1 MELAPIEYMKW
12 PNGVPK
18 PHFDEVQN
26 TALACMN
33 LCPDELLTG
42 KTAAWVA
49 ARQLVAAVAQRLL
62 SVSQNEVRK
71 AMGLGGC
78 AALRD
83 RPDRPPRQF
92 METNAGVAMVN
103 EVTYCLLRD
112 RLNHVAAERR
122 KSAPPPG
129 EYREKARQSLRGHAG
144 GAI

>member
-12 PNGVPK
+12 PAKVPL
-18 PHFDEVQN
+18 PTFEEVKS
-26 TALACMN
+26 TSLACLN
-33 LCPDELLTG
+33 LTPDELLTG

-62 SVSQNEVRK
+62 SMSHNEVRK
-71 AMGLGGC
+71 ALGLEGC
-78 AALRD
+78 SAFRD

-112 RLNHVAAERR
+112 RLNRVAAERR
-122 KSAPPPG
+122 DGMPPHG
-129 EYREKARQSLRGHAG
+129 NRR
-144 GAI
+144 